1 MYKLGKYSI
10 IKNGMVNNAL
20 CKVDGILLGEWIP
33 AEARE
38 VREDYTSRK
47 VDRLLDHK
55 YGLMKKMHALASA
68 IQGRK
73 YTVLELKM
81 GDE

>member
-1 MYKLGKYSI
+1 
-10 IKNGMVNNAL
+10 MVNIAPY
-20 CKVDGILLGEWIP
+20 KVDGTLLGEWIP

-38 VREDYTSRK
+38 VREDNTSRK

-55 YGLMKKMHALASA
+55 YGLLKKKHALASA

-73 YTVLELKM
+73 KYTVLELKM
-81 GDE
+81 GEEK